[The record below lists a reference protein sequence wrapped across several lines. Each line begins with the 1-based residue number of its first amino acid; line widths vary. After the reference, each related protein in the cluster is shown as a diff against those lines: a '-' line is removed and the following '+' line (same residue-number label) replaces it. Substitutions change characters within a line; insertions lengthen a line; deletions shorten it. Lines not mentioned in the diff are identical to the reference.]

1 MDIKLI
7 LDSISV
13 GFEILIAYLF
23 FRVFLTKCRFA
34 KIWVIGVFTLIF
46 LGKLGG
52 SYYLPEAWMKTV
64 WSLGC
69 YFVLTCC
76 FQGKITKK
84 LTITGFLGLI
94 TILPEYIVHGLLML
108 FVGAVYVVDTYNIHN
123 YALGMFL
130 SKFVAILLC
139 LFLYYWKR
147 RKQENMLKDLSYH
160 WYFLF
165 LIYPAIT
172 LFILVQNYY
181 LILNDEQMIYVKWF
195 VLSSVLLVLSNV
207 IIFQILDEMQ
217 RLQAMR
223 LKAELAERQL
233 MAQEKHYA
241 ELIEKN
247 TSIKKY
253 IHDTKNLLLI
263 LQGYVTQ
270 GKMNEAS
277 EYLQEILNNL
287 NSESID
293 YTGNIVLDTVL
304 STKMN
309 EARNA
314 GIELVPAIALYGQ
327 LNIKVIDLALLL
339 GNALDNAIEATAKIS
354 DIKRKKIYLTVKLHQ
369 DILHI
374 VLKNPVDTPVII
386 EDGNIV
392 TSKENAEMH
401 GLGITNMK
409 TIVQKYNGTFD
420 IRCSG
425 DIFVLNAVIENE

>member
-1 MDIKLI
+1 
-7 LDSISV
+7 
-13 GFEILIAYLF
+13 
-23 FRVFLTKCRFA
+23 
-34 KIWVIGVFTLIF
+34 
-46 LGKLGG
+46 
-52 SYYLPEAWMKTV
+52 
-64 WSLGC
+64 
-69 YFVLTCC
+69 
-76 FQGKITKK
+76 
-84 LTITGFLGLI
+84 
-94 TILPEYIVHGLLML
+94 
-108 FVGAVYVVDTYNIHN
+108 
-123 YALGMFL
+123 
-130 SKFVAILLC
+130 
-139 LFLYYWKR
+139 
-147 RKQENMLKDLSYH
+147 
-160 WYFLF
+160 
-165 LIYPAIT
+165 
-172 LFILVQNYY
+172 
-181 LILNDEQMIYVKWF
+181 
-195 VLSSVLLVLSNV
+195 
-207 IIFQILDEMQ
+207 
-217 RLQAMR
+217 
-223 LKAELAERQL
+223 

-270 GKMNEAS
+270 GKMSEAS
-277 EYLQEILNNL
+277 EYLQEMLNNL

-386 EDGNIV
+386 EAGNIV